1 MVLKHT
7 GFRQLHII
15 SDGAL
20 LSPSFETCPNNLS
33 LYLSDSDTAA
43 HAATNRYR
51 DFLGHEFNQVVIDC
65 RNQLNFD
72 AIAALCGTLMAG
84 GELVLLTPQ
93 QPSPALNRLIDC
105 WQMRSPIEATSDAKP
120 PSLPTAA

>member
-20 LSPSFETCPNNLS
+20 LSPSFETCPNKLS

-105 WQMRSPIEATSDAKP
+105 WQIR
-120 PSLPTAA
+120 